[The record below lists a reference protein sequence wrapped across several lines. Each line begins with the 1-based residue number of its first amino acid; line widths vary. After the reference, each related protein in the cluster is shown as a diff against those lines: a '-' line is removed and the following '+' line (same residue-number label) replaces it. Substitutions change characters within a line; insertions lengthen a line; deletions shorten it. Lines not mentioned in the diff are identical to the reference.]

1 MRCCAMKDCRKLYG
15 RRVKGQ
21 RRAGAPI
28 QYTDGLTKS
37 QRCRMRRKAK
47 EESAP
52 KSQQERLTKCIKVK
66 SVKTKT
72 LVATGSQVRA
82 CFGDEPPESL
92 SDLALVVVDLQILTN
107 LFTRVNDMFRDSS
120 VSYCLV
126 AGALLGLLV
135 SNYNNKRLSAISPGL
150 ICIDRRCSLRPCRH
164 E

>member
-1 MRCCAMKDCRKLYG
+1 
-15 RRVKGQ
+15 
-21 RRAGAPI
+21 
-28 QYTDGLTKS
+28 
-37 QRCRMRRKAK
+37 MRRKAK

-72 LVATGSQVRA
+72 HVATGSQVRA

-92 SDLALVVVDLQILTN
+92 SDLALGVVDLQILTN

-135 SNYNNKRLSAISPGL
+135 SNNNNKRLSAI
-150 ICIDRRCSLRPCRH
+150 
-164 E
+164 